1 MCYYGFIFLIIL
13 LGLTGSLFA
22 MIKLFREEASN
33 FKIIRHITANTYIS
47 NNNKGVKP
55 SNIQGLRSQQ
65 AYVPK
70 IIIRCITYTLGIKF
84 NCILLID

>member
-1 MCYYGFIFLIIL
+1 MCYYGFIFFIIL
-13 LGLTGSLFA
+13 LGLIGSLFA

-33 FKIIRHITANTYIS
+33 FKVIRHITASTHIS

-55 SNIQGLRSQQ
+55 SSIQGSRSPQ
-65 AYVPK
+65 ASVPK
-70 IIIRCITYTLGIKF
+70 VIIRCITYTLGIKF